1 MNLGSAEL
9 IVIAAILGIGLLAL
23 GVVIWGLVVAV
34 RRSDWPW
41 AIGIGAS
48 AIVFGPVAPI
58 AAAVYLIAY
67 RTNGPTPH
75 ELRRSSTAVPEG
87 WYDDPGGEY
96 DMRWWSGDDWS
107 DQVMDNGV
115 NRTRP
120 RTAR

>member
-9 IVIAAILGIGLLAL
+9 VVIAVILGVGLLAL
-23 GVVIWGLVVAV
+23 TVVVWALVVAV

-41 AIGIGAS
+41 AIGIGVT
-48 AIVFGPVAPI
+48 IVAVGPVAPI

-67 RTNGPTPH
+67 RNRGPTPH
-75 ELRRSSTAVPEG
+75 ELRRPPPPVPQG

-96 DMRWWSGDDWS
+96 DMRWWNGEDWT
-107 DQVMDNGV
+107 DQVMDNGI

-120 RTAR
+120 RPMA